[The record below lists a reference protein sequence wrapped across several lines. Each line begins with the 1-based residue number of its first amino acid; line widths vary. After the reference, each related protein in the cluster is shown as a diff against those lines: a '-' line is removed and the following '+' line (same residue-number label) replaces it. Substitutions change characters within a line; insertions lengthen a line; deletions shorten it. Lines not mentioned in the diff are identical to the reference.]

1 MDFRFSEEQQ
11 ALVES
16 AREFLK
22 AQSGPEAIRAAM
34 ATDQGYDK
42 GVWQQIASE
51 LGWPSVHIPEAYG
64 GLGLGYVDLV
74 VLLEAM
80 GEALLC
86 SPFFSSVVL
95 GANTILCVA
104 SEAQK
109 EALLPSIA
117 EGRSTAT
124 LALCEAAGHWSVER
138 ISTTARADG
147 DGYVLD
153 GTKTWVIDGHTSDL
167 LLVAARKPG
176 TTGADGIAVFAVP
189 GQTAGIER
197 TLRPTMDQTRRVA
210 EIRLANVRVG
220 RDACLGEYGA
230 AGPGLARALDLAAIA
245 LAAEQV
251 GGAQLCLDMAV
262 AYAKE
267 RQQFGRPIGS
277 FQAIKHKAADMLVAV
292 ESARSALY
300 YAACIVDDGSD
311 DLATNASLAKA
322 WCSEAYFKCAAD
334 NIQIHG
340 GVGFTWEYDPH
351 LHFKRAR
358 ASEGWL
364 GTPADHRERV
374 AKALGL

>member
-1 MDFRFSEEQQ
+1 MTDDQIRKE
-11 ALVES
+11 V
-16 AREFLK
+16 EFLS
-22 AQSGPEAIRAAM
+22 ATSRQELLVRWEQLHGFVRVQQS
-34 ATDQGYDK
+34 
-42 GVWQQIASE
+42 
-51 LGWPSVHIPEAYG
+51 
-64 GLGLGYVDLV
+64 DLWV
-74 VLLEAM
+74 ALLEAM

-197 TLRPTMDQTRRVA
+197 TLAGYATHANFAGALVVA
-210 EIRLANVRVG
+210 GVVIAV
-220 RDACLGEYGA
+220 ACLAAA
-230 AGPGLARALDLAAIA
+230 AGLFATHREELGRAI
-245 LAAEQV
+245 
-251 GGAQLCLDMAV
+251 
-262 AYAKE
+262 
-267 RQQFGRPIGS
+267 
-277 FQAIKHKAADMLVAV
+277 
-292 ESARSALY
+292 ESARRAPAWLVAALPIT
-300 YAACIVDDGSD
+300 APAGRAIVSDGWKTVGRIEVESE
-311 DLATNASLAKA
+311 TGSL
-322 WCSEAYFKCAAD
+322 
-334 NIQIHG
+334 
-340 GVGFTWEYDPH
+340 T
-351 LHFKRAR
+351 L
-358 ASEGWL
+358 
-364 GTPADHRERV
+364 DHDH
-374 AKALGL
+374 